1 MAMLKKVATVDIV
14 KIDTET
20 VELDNSFPG
29 AYAFYIK
36 LSGRPERQ
44 WMHIF
49 NFEWER
55 SVYLMKREI
64 SIVGDRLRVISG
76 ADDNIQKHVDFV
88 RTLVKKTNQRIEE
101 DNRRIELAEQRR
113 RGGGK
118 WVEKEKEEIR
128 RKLKG
133 ISSE

>member
-1 MAMLKKVATVDIV
+1 MLKKVATVDIIN
-14 KIDTET
+14 IDTET

-36 LSGRPERQ
+36 LSARPEPR
-44 WMHIF
+44 WVHIF

-55 SVYLMKREI
+55 SIYLMKREI
-64 SIVGDRLRVISG
+64 RIAGDRLRVISG
-76 ADDNIQKHVDFV
+76 ADDNIEKHVDFV

-101 DNRRIELAEQRR
+101 DNRRSELAEQRR
-113 RGGGK
+113 RGRGE

-128 RKLKG
+128 KKLRG
-133 ISSE
+133 LSSE